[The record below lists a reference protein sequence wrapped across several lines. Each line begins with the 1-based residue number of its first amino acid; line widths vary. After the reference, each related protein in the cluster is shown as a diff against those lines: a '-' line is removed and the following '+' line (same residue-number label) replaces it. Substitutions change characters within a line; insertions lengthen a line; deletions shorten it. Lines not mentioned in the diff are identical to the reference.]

1 MLKITKKKPDF
12 FDDLVKGKKSWD
24 NLRGEEK
31 KIITEYLKKNE
42 QEGMCAYCE
51 SKLKENSYHIE
62 HFRKRSLFP
71 ELTFDYNNLFLS
83 CNNENSC
90 GKHKDRY
97 GLTKDEF
104 NTIYSPLNI
113 NLDEFEYSYTGE
125 ILGKTP
131 KAKKTID
138 VFNLNERSLVEKRKT
153 IIKNIQNCKTYL
165 DLDLFD
171 IFQEFKTF
179 LIFLKNS
186 NFFETQN

>member
-12 FDDLVKGKKSWD
+12 FDDLVKDKKNWD

-31 KIITEYLKKNE
+31 KIIAEYLKKNE
-42 QEGMCAYCE
+42 QKGMCAYCE

-104 NTIYSPLNI
+104 NTIYSPLYI

-131 KAKKTID
+131 KAKKTIE
-138 VFNLNERSLVEKRKT
+138 VFNLNERSLVEKRKK
-153 IIKNIQNCKTYL
+153 IIKSIEFCREYL
-165 DLDLFD
+165 NLDLFE